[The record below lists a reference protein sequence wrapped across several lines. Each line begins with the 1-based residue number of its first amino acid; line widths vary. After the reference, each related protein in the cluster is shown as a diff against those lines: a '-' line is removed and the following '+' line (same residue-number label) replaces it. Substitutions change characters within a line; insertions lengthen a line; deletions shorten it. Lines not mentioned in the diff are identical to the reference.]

1 MGLRRG
7 PRFGQQPFGRATV
20 CALTEPVRLRV
31 SPSIQLQRARM
42 SRAAEARARAEAAAA
57 AALAA
62 AEAAETALLEAEAQ
76 EEAEAATAIQA
87 AVRGALQR
95 RRSARRVAAVVTLQA
110 HVRRWRARRTARLHK
125 EQRDAAAAAAAA
137 AAVLDVVNG
146 DVRCECGLG
155 TPSATPPCST
165 RTGLADEVHPEAAA
179 KPELHAGDSGVVRS
193 VVEQQGA
200 AGNATA
206 VWPPHAAE
214 PTTTAGTPVLA
225 SMSDAYQ
232 QLRLAQAA
240 LDGAEGGEKHHVAVV
255 DTSSEAIALRAEV
268 AALRAALGTATAST
282 GGAPT
287 GASPGSK
294 SLFQS
299 RRAAAEATVAGAHAA
314 GAQAAAAALRVRA
327 EAAEAALAA
336 ASVRG
341 PFGVATATLSDGGEA
356 GAASTPTACITLRR
370 CSDAYG
376 QYLTADAPD
385 SLRDGYLL
393 APADVGVLRAQMAA
407 LHRAAL
413 SRATVDAGLAAVAAA
428 GQPPTSATATTSGK
442 RPNSSRMQQLE
453 ARVLEA
459 QNKVSAMAKAA
470 EQRRIERQRKE
481 EREEAA
487 RSGAAAKP
495 PATSSAGAVSG
506 SGSSMVSSLSVPLL
520 FASSPVMNLST
531 HALTAQ
537 LDALLLAFSA
547 WSTAALQPAAL
558 PLALEAQLKQW
569 SEAVNGALAAAA
581 ATVSSVELPVMPTLT
596 DEYLLSLIRLPATS
610 AVFGAGVS
618 NDDWETSHPEIPFSG
633 AANASHDQRQQQEEQ
648 EQAGEDA
655 SWDAIW
661 EEKATGS
668 DRRVTR
674 PALFEA
680 TDGLVSPAGRRE
692 APRVRINNTFAVP
705 PPRGEGGEADGVVV
719 DAAQLRAETEAE
731 RLKTVRKLQAAAA
744 EKARLA
750 AAAIE
755 RDEAVAGETGF

>member
-1 MGLRRG
+1 
-7 PRFGQQPFGRATV
+7 
-20 CALTEPVRLRV
+20 
-31 SPSIQLQRARM
+31 M

-155 TPSATPPCST
+155 TPSAPPPCSA

-268 AALRAALGTATAST
+268 AALRAALGTAATST

-481 EREEAA
+481 QRDEAA
-487 RSGAAAKP
+487 RSGASAAKP
-495 PATSSAGAVSG
+495 PAMASAGAVSSSD

-520 FASSPVMNLST
+520 FASSPVMSLST

-596 DEYLLSLIRLPATS
+596 DEYLLSLIKLPATS

-618 NDDWETSHPEIPFSG
+618 NDDWETSHPDIPFSG
-633 AANASHDQRQQQEEQ
+633 AATASHDQQQQQEDQ

-668 DRRVTR
+668 DRKVTR

-705 PPRGEGGEADGVVV
+705 PPRGVGGEDAGVVVV